1 MKRTLITG
9 TSKGIGKKLLNY
21 YLNKG
26 HKVISISR
34 SPINIDNNNLLHIQ
48 QDISC
53 PSTKNIIKNLIA
65 DKQINNCIL
74 NAGAFKNS
82 FFHKMEY
89 KDWIDIFN
97 INLISTYNILNPVL
111 NNMRNN
117 NKGNVIL
124 ISSVVGVTGT
134 IGASNYSSSKSGIY
148 GLTKSL
154 ALENASKN
162 ILINSISPGYM
173 NEGMGNGYDEKM
185 KDKIEKTIP
194 LGKFGETQDIIN
206 MTDYLIEKNN
216 YMTGN
221 NININGGI
229 I

>member
-1 MKRTLITG
+1 MITTLITG
-9 TSKGIGKKLLNY
+9 TSNGIGKKLLNF

-34 SPINIDNNNLLHIQ
+34 SSININDNNLIHIQ
-48 QDISC
+48 QDINC
-53 PSTKNIIKNLIA
+53 PSTKNIIKNEIA
-65 DKQINNCIL
+65 DLKIDNCIL
-74 NAGAFKNS
+74 NAGTFKNS

-89 KDWIDIFN
+89 KDWFDIFN
-97 INLISTYNILNPVL
+97 TNLISTYNILNPVL

-117 NKGNVIL
+117 NNGNVIL
-124 ISSVVGVTGT
+124 ISSVVGLTGT
-134 IGASNYSSSKSGIY
+134 LGASNYSSSKSGIY

-162 ILINSISPGYM
+162 ILINSISPGYL
-173 NEGMGNGYDEKM
+173 NEGMGNGYDKKM
-185 KDKIEKTIP
+185 KEKIEKTIP
-194 LGKFGETQDIIN
+194 LGKFGETQEVIN
-206 MTDYLIEKNN
+206 MIEYLIEKNN